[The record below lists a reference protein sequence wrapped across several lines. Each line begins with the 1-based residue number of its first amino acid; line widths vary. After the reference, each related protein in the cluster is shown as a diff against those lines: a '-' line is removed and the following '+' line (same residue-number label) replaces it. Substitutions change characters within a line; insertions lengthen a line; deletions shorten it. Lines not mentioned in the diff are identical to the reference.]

1 MAKANLM
8 LLAVAIVCALS
19 VVTSQHK
26 ARKLFVE
33 LQQEKERAQQMEVE
47 RGQLQLEQATW
58 AMAARVEKI
67 ASAKLQMQL
76 PDSSQVRFVHDRQ
89 VKGIPAQP

>member
-1 MAKANLM
+1 MAKVNL
-8 LLAVAIVCALS
+8 LLVLAVVVCALS

-33 LQQEKERAQQMEVE
+33 LQKEKEQAQQMEVE
-47 RGQLQLEQATW
+47 WGQLQLEQATW

-76 PDSSQVRFVHDRQ
+76 PGSSQVRFVRDSQ
-89 VKGIPAQP
+89 MKGIASQP

>member
-1 MAKANLM
+1 M
-8 LLAVAIVCALS
+8 LLIVAIACALS

-33 LQQEKERAQQMEVE
+33 LQQEKDRAQQMEVE

-89 VKGIPAQP
+89 VKGSSTQP

>member
-1 MAKANLM
+1 MVRANLVF
-8 LLAVAIVCALS
+8 LAAVIACALS

-47 RGQLQLEQATW
+47 WGQLQLEQATW
-58 AMAARVEKI
+58 AMVARVEKI
-67 ASAKLQMQL
+67 ATAKLQMQL
-76 PDSSQVRFVHDRQ
+76 PSSEQLRIVRDRQ
-89 VKGIPAQP
+89 MKETAAQP